1 MGEKILVV
9 DDELD
14 LTMLLQRILVRE
26 GYQVQTA
33 EDGTAGLRLAYSFQ
47 PDLILLDVM
56 MPEMDGWTMLRRLRE
71 FCDVPVIF
79 LTAVGGLEPTIDGLD
94 LGADDYITKPFA
106 RAELV
111 ARVQAV
117 LRRRML
123 PPASSGEALRFDG
136 GNLVIDP
143 SIYSVS
149 VRGQDVSL
157 TPTEYELLLYLALNA
172 GRVLTYEDILVQVWG
187 EEYEGSDSNV
197 KVYVR
202 RLRHKIEE
210 NPSEPRYILNH
221 WGVGY
226 SLARI

>member
-1 MGEKILVV
+1 
-9 DDELD
+9 
-14 LTMLLQRILVRE
+14 
-26 GYQVQTA
+26 
-33 EDGTAGLRLAYSFQ
+33 
-47 PDLILLDVM
+47 
-56 MPEMDGWTMLRRLRE
+56 
-71 FCDVPVIF
+71 VPVIF

>member
-1 MGEKILVV
+1 MSEKILVV
-9 DDELD
+9 DDELE
-14 LTMLLQRILVRE
+14 LTLLLQRMLAKE

-33 EDGTAGLRLAYSFQ
+33 GDGTTGLRLAYSFQ

-71 FCDVPVIF
+71 FCNVPVIF
-79 LTAVGGLEPTIDGLD
+79 LTAVGGTERTIDGLD

-106 RAELV
+106 RSELL

-123 PPASSGEALRFDG
+123 PAASGSEALRFDG
-136 GNLVIDP
+136 GNLIIDP
-143 SIYSVS
+143 SNYRVS
-149 VRGQDVSL
+149 VHGQDISL

-187 EEYEGSDSNV
+187 DEYEGSDSNV

-226 SLARI
+226 SLARV

>member
-1 MGEKILVV
+1 MSEKILVV
-9 DDELD
+9 DDELE
-14 LTMLLQRILVRE
+14 LTMLLQRILARE

-33 EDGTAGLRLAYSFQ
+33 GDGTTGLRLAYSFQ

-106 RAELV
+106 RAELL

-123 PPASSGEALRFDG
+123 PPSSGSQALRFDG
-136 GNLVIDP
+136 GSLIIDP
-143 SIYSVS
+143 GNYRVS
-149 VRGQDVSL
+149 VRGQDISL

-172 GRVLTYEDILVQVWG
+172 GRVLTYEDILVEVWG
-187 EEYEGSDSNV
+187 AEYEGSDSNV

-210 NPSEPRYILNH
+210 KPSEPRYILNH

-226 SLARI
+226 SLARL

>member
-117 LRRRML
+117 LR
-123 PPASSGEALRFDG
+123 FDG